1 MLIFPITIILGVQR
15 SRMASLMTQAV
26 KNLAAMQETQV
37 PFLGQED
44 PLEKGVGT
52 GFSILA
58 WGIPWTEKRGRQ
70 SSPWGL
76 KESNTTE

>member
-1 MLIFPITIILGVQR
+1 
-15 SRMASLMTQAV
+15 MASLMAQAV

-44 PLEKGVGT
+44 PLEKGIGT

-58 WGIPWTEKRGRQ
+58 WGFPWTEEPGRQ
-70 SSPWGL
+70 SSPCGL
-76 KESNTTE
+76 KESDN

>member
-1 MLIFPITIILGVQR
+1 
-15 SRMASLMTQAV
+15 MASLMTQAV

-44 PLEKGVGT
+44 PLEKGIGT
-52 GFSILA
+52 DFSILA
-58 WGIPWTEKRGRQ
+58 WGIPWTEEPGRQ